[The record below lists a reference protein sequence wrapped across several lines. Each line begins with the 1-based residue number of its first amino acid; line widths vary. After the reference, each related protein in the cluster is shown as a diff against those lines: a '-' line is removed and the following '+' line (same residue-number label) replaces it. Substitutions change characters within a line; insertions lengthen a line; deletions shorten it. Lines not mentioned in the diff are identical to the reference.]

1 MSRVKISPMNR
12 RRTIAL
18 ACALA
23 LLGLLRSSSP
33 QAADQDEALDPDVAK
48 PAIKQGSRLQGRVHL
63 SRTRMVV
70 GATVLVQQQDD
81 SSRIFV
87 TSSDEKGRF
96 RVEDLPDG
104 KYKVAIDREGLTPII
119 KENIGLRFPFRAVIE
134 MPMIPQTEPTSL
146 EAGAAQGGGA
156 TSDKKIFVHGQV
168 VERGGAPIPEVAVR
182 FIRSDGRAD
191 PRPVRTADDGS
202 FELADVLAGHWR
214 LEARG
219 AGFLPIRIGLDLDE
233 DARVEVAL
241 VQQPAEYDPS
251 PLELMP
257 PEEPIAPADLPEV
270 MVVE

>member
-1 MSRVKISPMNR
+1 MSRAKISPMNR
-12 RRTIAL
+12 RRTAVL

-104 KYKVAIDREGLTPII
+104 KYKVAIDREGLTPIL

-134 MPMIPQTEPTSL
+134 MPMIPQAEPASL
-146 EAGAAQGGGA
+146 AAGAAQGGA
-156 TSDKKIFVHGQV
+156 MSEKRIVVRGQV
-168 VERGGAPIPEVAVR
+168 MERGGAPIPEVAVR
-182 FIRSDGRAD
+182 FIRSDGMAD

-241 VQQPAEYDPS
+241 VRQPAEYDPS

>member
-1 MSRVKISPMNR
+1 MFS
-12 RRTIAL
+12 
-18 ACALA
+18 
-23 LLGLLRSSSP
+23 LLVLVQP
-33 QAADQDEALDPDVAK
+33 AVAQDDGLDPDVAK

-104 KYKVAIDREGLTPII
+104 KYKVAIDREGLAPIV
-119 KENIGLRFPFRAVIE
+119 KENIALRFPFRAVIE
-134 MPMIPQTEPTSL
+134 MPMTPQEEPAAL
-146 EAGAAQGGGA
+146 ENRPPRSNAPP
-156 TSDKKIFVHGQV
+156 SNRIVIHGQV
-168 VERGGAPIPEVAVR
+168 TERGGEPIPEVAVR
-182 FIRSDGRAD
+182 FIRTDGLAD
-191 PRPVRTADDGS
+191 PHPVRTANDGS
-202 FELADVLAGHWR
+202 FELTDVLAGHWR

-219 AGFLPIRIGLDLDE
+219 AGYLPIRIGLDLDE
-233 DARVEVAL
+233 DAMVDVAL

-270 MVVE
+270 LVVE

>member
-1 MSRVKISPMNR
+1 MKLRQFIGFATVF
-12 RRTIAL
+12 
-18 ACALA
+18 A
-23 LLGLLRSSSP
+23 LLLLLQTGTP
-33 QAADQDEALDPDVAK
+33 QTVAQDDGVDPDVAK

-81 SSRIFV
+81 ASRIFV

-104 KYKVAIDREGLTPII
+104 KYKVAIDREGLAPIV
-119 KENIGLRFPFRAVIE
+119 KENIALRFPFRAVIE
-134 MPMIPQTEPTSL
+134 MPMTQQDGPAA
-146 EAGAAQGGGA
+146 AGGQPSQAAA
-156 TSDKKIFVHGQV
+156 ADKKKILVHGRV
-168 VERGGAPIPEVAVR
+168 VERGGEPIPEVAVR
-182 FIRSDGRAD
+182 FIRTDGMAD
-191 PRPVRTADDGS
+191 PYPVRTANDGS
-202 FELADVLAGHWR
+202 FELTDVLAGHWR

-219 AGFLPIRIGLDLDE
+219 AGYLPIRIGLDLDE
-233 DARVEVAL
+233 DAMVDVAL

-270 MVVE
+270 LVVE